1 MRIRPVT
8 IDDAPL
14 LLSWR
19 NDPDSRASSRN
30 THMVDPAE
38 HQDWLAAAL
47 ERPDALLMIAED
59 DGGVP
64 VGHVRFVSS
73 ADGYEVSIVLAPDQR
88 GKGQGR
94 AVLQAAQEVFF
105 ATHPGHPPKAFV
117 RADNLASHR
126 LFRGAGYVLTDSDEV
141 GSWYVGGINA

>member
-8 IDDAPL
+8 IDDAQL
-14 LLSWR
+14 LLAWR
-19 NDPDSRASSRN
+19 NDPDSRAASRN

-38 HQDWLAAAL
+38 HQAWMTASLQQP
-47 ERPDALLMIAED
+47 EALLVIAED
-59 DGGVP
+59 DDGGP
-64 VGHVRFVSS
+64 VGHVRFTPG

-105 ATHPGHPPKAFV
+105 ATYPDQPIRAFV
-117 RADNLASHR
+117 RGDNLASHR

-141 GSWYVGGINA
+141 GSWYVGGIDA